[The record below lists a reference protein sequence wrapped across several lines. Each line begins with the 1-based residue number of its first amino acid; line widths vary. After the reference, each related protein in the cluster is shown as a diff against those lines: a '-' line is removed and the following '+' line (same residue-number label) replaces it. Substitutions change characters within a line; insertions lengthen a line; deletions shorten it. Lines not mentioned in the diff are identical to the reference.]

1 MTSGFASFTER
12 PCGVAH
18 AKKAVS
24 CSRGSIST
32 TISVVKS
39 LPVRVSLW
47 LIFFVCFAIPP
58 LPPLAGAQGREI
70 PFAPGERLTFQVR
83 WAFIRA
89 GEGTLEIHP
98 MTRVN
103 GSRSYHFSFTAR
115 TSELADLFYKV
126 RDRIDAYTDEAMTRS
141 LLYTKRRDGKRN
153 RRVAVDFDW
162 QANKARYTDIGE
174 KRKPIDVLPGS
185 FDPLSVFYAFRL
197 FELHEGLE
205 LQLPVTDGKKCVT
218 GKATVIRRET
228 VQVRGTLYDTFLVEP
243 DLEHLGGVFEK
254 KMDSKLK
261 IWVTADGSSTP
272 VRIESEVI
280 VGSFVA
286 ELVSREPAP

>member
-1 MTSGFASFTER
+1 MKPAFADSTQCSLRAAPVPLYLLLIPLVCLAALLPPSFTSAESS
-12 PCGVAH
+12 A
-18 AKKAVS
+18 
-24 CSRGSIST
+24 
-32 TISVVKS
+32 
-39 LPVRVSLW
+39 
-47 LIFFVCFAIPP
+47 
-58 LPPLAGAQGREI
+58 I

-98 MTRVN
+98 MTDVN

-115 TSELADLFYKV
+115 TSEFADLFYKV
-126 RDRIDAYTDEAMTRS
+126 RDRIDAYTDEAVTRS
-141 LLYTKRRDGKRN
+141 LLYTKRQDGKR
-153 RRVAVDFDW
+153 RRRAEVTFDW
-162 QANKARYTDIGE
+162 EKNKARYTDINE
-174 KRKPIDVLPGS
+174 ERKPVSIPPGS

-197 FELHEGLE
+197 FELREGLVLE
-205 LQLPVTDGKKCVT
+205 LPVTDGKKSIT

-228 VQVRGTLYDTFLVEP
+228 IRVRGTSYDTFLVEP

-254 KMDSKLK
+254 KKDSKLR
-261 IWVTADGSSTP
+261 IWVTADGTSTP

-286 ELVSREPAP
+286 ELVSMQPGR